1 MESSTSSIPL
11 QISAD
16 GIVTTRESSQIPTQP
31 NLQTFIQNVAALKN
45 TPIGRVVPT
54 TVSDSTGNTVR
65 AIVPHHLEED
75 EVIQDDVAKEEA
87 IETVATEISEVINS
101 VEEEEEQKRVLKR
114 SGEEIARDSPK
125 IYQKR
130 VKLQRFFLGYVDE
143 DGQDYQPPYFPPQ
156 DGNGNQFQFQQQFAD
171 GQYQHAIMIGEDGQ
185 QILTEEGG
193 TRIIVGKQ
201 RQLHRDARRSFAN
214 RGRST
219 SDYDER
225 VDERLDR
232 K

>member
-54 TVSDSTGNTVR
+54 TVSDSTGSTATVR

-75 EVIQDDVAKEEA
+75 DDVIQDDVAKEEA

-101 VEEEEEQKRVLKR
+101 VEEGKVQ
-114 SGEEIARDSPK
+114 
-125 IYQKR
+125 
-130 VKLQRFFLGYVDE
+130 FLSV
-143 DGQDYQPPYFPPQ
+143 F
-156 DGNGNQFQFQQQFAD
+156 
-171 GQYQHAIMIGEDGQ
+171 
-185 QILTEEGG
+185 L
-193 TRIIVGKQ
+193 IINPCG
-201 RQLHRDARRSFAN
+201 
-214 RGRST
+214 
-219 SDYDER
+219 
-225 VDERLDR
+225 
-232 K
+232 

>member
-54 TVSDSTGNTVR
+54 TVSDSTATVR

-101 VEEEEEQKRVLKR
+101 VEEGKVQ
-114 SGEEIARDSPK
+114 
-125 IYQKR
+125 
-130 VKLQRFFLGYVDE
+130 FL
-143 DGQDYQPPYFPPQ
+143 
-156 DGNGNQFQFQQQFAD
+156 
-171 GQYQHAIMIGEDGQ
+171 
-185 QILTEEGG
+185 
-193 TRIIVGKQ
+193 
-201 RQLHRDARRSFAN
+201 SF
-214 RGRST
+214 SF
-219 SDYDER
+219 
-225 VDERLDR
+225 
-232 K
+232 